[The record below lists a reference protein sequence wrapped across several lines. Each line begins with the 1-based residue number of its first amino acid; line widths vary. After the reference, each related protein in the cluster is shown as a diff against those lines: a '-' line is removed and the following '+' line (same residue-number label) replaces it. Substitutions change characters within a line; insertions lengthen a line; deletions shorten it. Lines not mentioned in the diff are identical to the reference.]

1 MGHSDVETTR
11 RYYALVPALADLIE
25 DRCGDDLDDIFPE
38 VGHEE
43 AE

>member
-11 RYYALVPALADLIE
+11 RYYALAPALADLIE